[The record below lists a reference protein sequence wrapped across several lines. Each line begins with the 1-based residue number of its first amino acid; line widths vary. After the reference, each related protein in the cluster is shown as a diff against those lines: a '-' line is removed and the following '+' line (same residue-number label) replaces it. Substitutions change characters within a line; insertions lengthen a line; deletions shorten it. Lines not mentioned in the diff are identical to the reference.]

1 MQDYHREYAEYYD
14 LLTGHKDYE
23 KEVELLLNFIW
34 NNGFNSNSKIL
45 SIGCGIGKHEHLLA
59 SHFKKIVG
67 IDKSP
72 HMIEKAKSSYQK
84 NNIEFICCD
93 LKDLK
98 NENFDI
104 VISLFNVFN
113 CIKNLKD
120 LGLFNLLKD
129 KFFWSDKKLLGI
141 CLGFQLLGISSTEG
155 GYENGLNLI
164 PAKVEKFDSKINNLK
179 IPHIGFNSIDVDP
192 KDELF
197 LNLQTNVDFY
207 FVHSYRFKYSN
218 LDGFISSCSYG
229 EKFIA
234 SFHKDN
240 IYGTQFHPE
249 KSQGNGLKLLKNF
262 FEI

>member
-1 MQDYHREYAEYYD
+1 MGNTWSVLSAIKY
-14 LLTGHKDYE
+14 LGL
-23 KEVELLLNFIW
+23 
-34 NNGFNSNSKIL
+34 SCIL
-45 SIGCGIGKHEHLLA
+45 SNKKEEILNAKYVILPGVG
-59 SHFKKIVG
+59 SFKKG
-67 IDKSP
+67 
-72 HMIEKAKSSYQK
+72 
-84 NNIEFICCD
+84 
-93 LKDLK
+93 
-98 NENFDI
+98 
-104 VISLFNVFN
+104 
-113 CIKNLKD
+113 IKNLKD